1 MIMKSMKNGR
11 HDRRANVFAAFTLI
25 ELLVV
30 IAIIAILAA
39 MLLPALTKA
48 KEKAKTINC
57 VSNMRQVSLASL
69 MYTDDNRGV
78 VMPLYWLVANSPYL
92 PGDFAYDPQTYI
104 IENSGMFAWPDRL
117 RVGGYAKNSQI
128 FNCPSLTTK
137 ARRNLGGAPSKN
149 FNLGIGMNYPEMATI
164 WGSGTPAQ
172 GWIKASAVSR
182 PSGCIVFADAGAVTE
197 ATMDD
202 PNPDNWVP
210 DSAYDAA
217 SREFVGYGSIYFRT
231 PNDSE
236 YKMGDGRSVPRH
248 SRRCNFGFFDGH
260 AETMRNS
267 KAGYQFVLRS
277 TIGTAPGT
285 AGTPQPEACLWARTH

>member
-1 MIMKSMKNGR
+1 MKNGFR
-11 HDRRANVFAAFTLI
+11 GCRTARSSGFTLI

-39 MLLPALTKA
+39 MLLPALSRA

-57 VSNMRQVSLASL
+57 VNNNRQISLASL
-69 MYTDDNRGV
+69 MYTDDNQGII
-78 VMPLYWLVANSPYL
+78 MPLYWIVGSPVM
-92 PGDFAYDPQTYI
+92 PNDFAYDPQTYI
-104 IENSGMFAWPDRL
+104 VENSGMFAWPDRL

-128 FNCPSLTTK
+128 FNCPSLTAK
-137 ARRNLGGAPSKN
+137 ATRNLGGAPSKN
-149 FNLGIGMNYPEMATI
+149 FNLGIGMNYPELATL
-164 WGSGTPAQ
+164 WGPAPPIQ
-172 GWIKASAVSR
+172 PWIKASSVTR
-182 PSGCIVFADAGAVTE
+182 PSRCIIFADSGAVTE

-210 DSAYDAA
+210 DSVFDALTKQV
-217 SREFVGYGSIYFRT
+217 SGFGSIYFRT

-236 YKMGDGRSVPRH
+236 FKMGDGRTVPRH
-248 SRRCNFGFFDGH
+248 ARRCNFGFFDGH
-260 AETMRNS
+260 AETLRNS
-267 KAGYQFVLRS
+267 QVGYQSILKS